1 MNVIPFREMDKIFLL
16 KKTLTEFSVKMVNF
30 QKDGKKVRKWKKMI
44 RELQTFNLPNLSSSK
59 VLELTIFVKLNKTNP
74 YKTS

>member
-44 RELQTFNLPNLSSSK
+44 RELQTFILPNLSSSK

>member
-30 QKDGKKVRKWKKMI
+30 QKDGKKVREWKKMI